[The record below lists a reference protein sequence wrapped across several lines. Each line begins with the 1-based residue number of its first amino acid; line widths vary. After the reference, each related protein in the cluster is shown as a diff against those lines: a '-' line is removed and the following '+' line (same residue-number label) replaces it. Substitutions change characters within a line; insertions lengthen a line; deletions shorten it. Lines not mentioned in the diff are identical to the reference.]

1 MRVSSHRVEAG
12 GLPLRGRLLAVLGVF
27 VLVTTTMFP
36 APAAAHDSEN
46 DGHIPANVNYGFEVI
61 GRDVLEGITDGKYT
75 DVWSHDG
82 FAYIGTFQEPEC
94 TTAGVF
100 VVDIAMAIENYPET
114 SGATVAEIPSAVDTR
129 INDVKTVEIGDTDV
143 LIATE
148 EPCGAF
154 DPETG
159 VQAGNGGVSLW
170 DVTDP
175 LNPTALA
182 ENFSDFGGVHN
193 TYPWTSADGNTYMIG
208 VADTFDG
215 VDVPLY
221 NISDPANPELI
232 LVTGATDWLEAGV
245 LNEDQL
251 GAGNFD
257 FLLAH
262 DVWVEN
268 IDGSDIAVVPYWD
281 AGFVTLDVTDPAN
294 PVFLADSTYPET
306 DPAGHAYEGNAHAAV
321 FGMGGDIIVAGDEDF
336 DPARFGMVVDGEFY
350 LTSPA
355 AFPANPEV
363 PLDINTLAGKEIVWT
378 GGVGCLPED
387 VPPADADSE
396 QIALIQRGVC
406 AFATKAFNAQEA
418 GYVGYVVANDEER
431 GDALLAMGAGAD
443 GDLVTIPGT
452 FVGYSTGEIFK
463 TEDGSTSIDSFTSE
477 FDGWGYLRVLNHTN
491 APLDVP
497 DQSMGPDPKVSIP
510 HMGEIGY
517 YAPAEALEGELGG
530 EDFTEFGDLTMHNL
544 EQDPTTIDVTPTFD
558 GGPRFFVSWYSLGMR
573 AIEYRPGH
581 FHANL
586 REEGSYSWNVHEVG
600 RYIADDGSNFWGVHV
615 DNVTINDQ
623 SQQIILAS
631 DRNTG
636 LWIFTFGCENRDQ
649 VEGPFYC
656 ENVSAPEPTF
666 ECSADMGV
674 LSWTD
679 DVQDRYWIYKSTDG
693 GETYNWIGRTS
704 GETTF
709 TDPMPMVGARYQVH
723 YDGIARTDC
732 TIEAEPPPFS
742 CSVDAGFLTWTDAEV
757 DKYWF
762 YRSTDGGDTYD
773 FAGRTFGSTS
783 KQDPSPAVG
792 ALYQVHYAGIA
803 KVDCAVVAEPS
814 ASLLLN
820 CTVAGA
826 TLSWADAEQ
835 SKYWVYR
842 STNGGATYNWI
853 GRTLSD
859 TTFTDPSPV
868 DGALYQVHYAGI
880 PRRDCVPAG

>member
-1 MRVSSHRVEAG
+1 MRVSGERIGA
-12 GLPLRGRLLAVLGVF
+12 RGPSIRRRAAIVLGVF
-27 VLVTTTMFP
+27 VLVATTMFP
-36 APAAAHDSEN
+36 SSAGAHDSEN

-61 GRDVLEGITDGKYT
+61 GRDLLEGITDGKYT

-94 TTAGVF
+94 STAGVF

-148 EPCGAF
+148 EPCGEF

-159 VQAGNGGVSLW
+159 IQAGNGGVSLW

-193 TYPWTSADGNTYMIG
+193 TYPWTSADGNAYMIG

-221 NISDPANPELI
+221 NISDPANPEL
-232 LVTGATDWLEAGV
+232 LVVTGAVDWLEAGV
-245 LNEDQL
+245 LNQDQL

-306 DPAGHAYEGNAHAAV
+306 DPVGHPYEGNAHAAV
-321 FGMGGDIIVAGDEDF
+321 FGSNGDIIVAGDEDF
-336 DPARFGMVVDGEFY
+336 DPARFGMVIAGEFY
-350 LTSPA
+350 PTAPA
-355 AFPANPEV
+355 GFPVNPEV
-363 PLDINTLAGKEIVWT
+363 AIDVTTLAEKEIVWT
-378 GGVGCLPED
+378 GGVGCVPED
-387 VPPADADSE
+387 IPPAAEDAE
-396 QIALIQRGVC
+396 QVALIQRGAC
-406 AFATKAFNAQEA
+406 AFATKAINAQAA
-418 GYVGYVVANDEER
+418 GYVGYIVANDEER
-431 GDALLAMGAGAD
+431 GDALISMGAGPD

-452 FVGYSTGEIFK
+452 FVGYNTGEIFK
-463 TEDGSTSIDSFTSE
+463 SPDGSNTIDSFSSE

-491 APLDVP
+491 APIAVP
-497 DQSMGPDPKVSIP
+497 DQMPGPDPMVSIP

-517 YAPAEALEGELGG
+517 YAPAEVLEAELGG

-544 EQDPTTIDVTPTFD
+544 EQDPTTVD
-558 GGPRFFVSWYSLGMR
+558 R

-586 REEGSYSWNVHEVG
+586 NEEGSYSWNVHEVG
-600 RYIADDGSNFWGVHV
+600 RFIADDGSNFWGVHV
-615 DNVTINDQ
+615 DDVVINDQ
-623 SQQIILAS
+623 SQQVILAS

-636 LWIFTFGCENRDQ
+636 LWIFTFGCQNRDQ

-656 ENVSAPEPTF
+656 ENFSAPEPEPF
-666 ECSADMGV
+666 ACSSDMGV

-679 DVQDRYWIYKSTDG
+679 DGQDRYWIYESTDG
-693 GETYNWIGRTS
+693 GATYDWLGRTF

-709 TDPMPMVGARYQVH
+709 TDPVPMVGTRYQVH
-723 YDGIARTDC
+723 YDGIDRVEC

-742 CSVDAGFLTWTDAEV
+742 CSVEAGFLTWT
-757 DKYWF
+757 
-762 YRSTDGGDTYD
+762 
-773 FAGRTFGSTS
+773 
-783 KQDPSPAVG
+783 QDPKPAVG

-803 KVDCAVVAEPS
+803 KTDCEVVAEPP

-820 CTVAGA
+820 CVVEGD

-835 SKYWVYR
+835 TKYWVYR
-842 STNGGATYNWI
+842 SINGGASYRWI
-853 GRTLSD
+853 GRTLGD
-859 TTFTDPSPV
+859 TVFTDPSPV
-868 DGALYQVHYAGI
+868 DGGLYQVHYAGI
-880 PRRDCVPAG
+880 PRRDCVPAS